1 MNINDRKILY
11 AIDSFLP
18 KDKFVIFPYGRWG
31 KRAQY
36 LLNKKYGINEVAIVD
51 NKLSEKD
58 KGIISIN
65 DISQIEGDYV
75 VLFATENI
83 SVRKEL
89 STAFM
94 NFQGHPVCDIASL
107 EIRNDI
113 YFSMQCDRLYIEDC
127 DEKQKDAVFA
137 MTKQTWTQLGKTQPY
152 WSVLTDKK
160 YLIENM
166 DDKRLQE
173 FYNSGAGSCNMIVQT
188 LIRNQVIQDKSE
200 AKNLDITEIG
210 CGTGRVTKH
219 LANTFRSVNAVDI
232 SAGNVEIA
240 KRMVSAGN
248 VLFHVYEDIYEY
260 SNLPKHFYILSCFPI
275 VNIPHNPL
283 MNRMVYFP
291 AHQSLINV
299 ANAINVQIFIA
310 NIPDKPIHACID
322 RSHLF
327 SSFVKPIIILCI
339 LQFFHNKCC
348 RKIILSAQCIL
359 VYFHRYAATLTGNL
373 KDLFLR
379 KQMHFHSPP
388 A

>member
-65 DISQIEGDYV
+65 DLSQIEGDYV

-260 SNLPKHFYILSCFPI
+260 SNLPKTDIIYSIMVLQHNVPPVIEYILHAMFDALKSGGVAFFQVPTYREAYEFKVDEYMENSCRGGMEMHLLPQKKIFEI
-275 VNIPHNPL
+275 ACQSGCIP
-283 MNRMVYFP
+283 MEVYQDALSGQDDF
-291 AHQSLINV
+291 STT
-299 ANAINVQIFIA
+299 FIM
-310 NIPDKPIHACID
+310 KK
-322 RSHLF
+322 L
-327 SSFVKPIIILCI
+327 
-339 LQFFHNKCC
+339 
-348 RKIILSAQCIL
+348 
-359 VYFHRYAATLTGNL
+359 
-373 KDLFLR
+373 
-379 KQMHFHSPP
+379 
-388 A
+388 